1 MTPKAIV
8 ITGPTATGK
17 TKLGVALSKLIGGEV
32 VSADSMQIYKYM
44 DIGTA
49 KPTDEEMEGVP
60 HHMIDV
66 AEPLESYS
74 VARYVEEASKCIDD
88 ILARGKMPVI
98 VGGTGLYIESLISGR
113 RFAESG
119 ADTGLR
125 RELYEMYDCI
135 GGEEMKRRL
144 AEFDPESAEKFHS
157 NDKKRIVR
165 AFEIY
170 RATGK
175 TASCH
180 NLETKSVPPRYKTCR
195 IALNFSKRADL
206 YACVDR
212 RVDKMMEAGL
222 SDEVKTLLGM
232 GVPPFCTAMQA
243 IGYKELVAVISG
255 EESRLAEAVYKI
267 KMESRRY
274 AKRQISW
281 LGRDK
286 VLNWILWNREP
297 DFGVGVRD
305 STAFLENT
313 GII

>member
-1 MTPKAIV
+1 MPPKAVV

-17 TKLGVALSKLIGGEV
+17 TKLGVVLSKLIGGEV
-32 VSADSMQIYKYM
+32 VSADSMQIYKHM

-49 KPTDEEMEGVP
+49 KPTVNETEGVP

-66 AEPLESYS
+66 AEPFESYS

-88 ILARGKMPVI
+88 ILSRGKMPVI

-113 RFAESG
+113 SFAESG

-125 RELYEMYDCI
+125 REISELYDRI
-135 GGEEMKRRL
+135 GGEEMKKRL
-144 AEFDPESAEKFHS
+144 AEFDPESAAKFHS

-175 TASCH
+175 TASRH
-180 NLETKSVPPRYKTCR
+180 NVETMAIPPRYETCR
-195 IALNFSKRADL
+195 IALNFLQRADL
-206 YACVDR
+206 YARIDC
-212 RVDKMMEAGL
+212 RVDKMMKAGL
-222 SDEVKTLLGM
+222 TDEVKMLLSM

-243 IGYKELVAVISG
+243 IGYKELVSAISG
-255 EESRLAEAVYKI
+255 EESLMEAVHEI
-267 KMESRRY
+267 KTESRRY

-286 VLNWILWNREP
+286 ELHWILWNREA

-305 STAFLENT
+305 STAFLEKT

>member
-1 MTPKAIV
+1 MPPKAVV

-32 VSADSMQIYKYM
+32 IGADSMQIYKYM

-49 KPTDEEMEGVP
+49 KPSENEKEGVR

-66 AEPLESYS
+66 AEPFENYS
-74 VARYVEEASKCIDD
+74 VARYVREASKCADD
-88 ILARGKMPVI
+88 IIARGKTPVI

-113 RFAESG
+113 GFAGNG

-125 RELYEMYDCI
+125 EEISEMYDRI
-135 GGEEMKRRL
+135 GGEEMQRRL
-144 AEFDPESAEKFHS
+144 AEFDPESAAKFHS

-175 TASCH
+175 TAARH
-180 NLETKSVPPRYKTCR
+180 NLETQSLPPRYHACR

-206 YACVDR
+206 YARIED

-222 SDEVKTLLGM
+222 QDEVRSILRR
-232 GVPPFCTAMQA
+232 GVQPDCTAMQA
-243 IGYKELVAVISG
+243 IGYKELVSALKG
-255 EESRLAEAVYKI
+255 ESSLGEAVLKI
-267 KMESRRY
+267 KTESRRY

-281 LGRDK
+281 LGRDRQ
-286 VLNWILWNREP
+286 LHWILWDGEP
-297 DFGVGVRD
+297 DFGAGVRD